1 MSIVLDHLGDYL
13 EGLWVTVQLT
23 ALSFAIAFVIGL
35 VVATFRVSPV
45 PPLRVAGAVWVET
58 LRNTPLAVL
67 MYLFFF
73 GLTKAGIFFSLFTSA
88 VIVLSCYTS
97 TFVAESVRAGINTV
111 ARGQAEAARALGLT
125 FGQSLVRVVL
135 PQALRS
141 VVAPLGSVLIA
152 LIKNSSVA
160 SIIAVADLTAVAE
173 GLNTTFDQPIPIFLG
188 AALGYVVL
196 AIPCGLAVG
205 ALERRVAIRR

>member
-1 MSIVLDHLGDYL
+1 MNIVLDHLGDYL
-13 EGLWVTVQLT
+13 DGVWVTVQLT
-23 ALSFAIAFVIGL
+23 LLSFAIAFVIGV

-45 PPLRVAGAVWVET
+45 PPLRLAGAVWVET

-67 MYLFFF
+67 MFLFFF
-73 GLTKAGIFFSLFTSA
+73 GLTKAGINYSSFTSA
-88 VIVLSCYTS
+88 IIVLSTYTS
-97 TFVAESVRAGINTV
+97 TFVAETVRAGINTV

-125 FGQSLVRVVL
+125 FGQSLGGVVL

-141 VVAPLGSVLIA
+141 VVAPLSSVFIA
-152 LIKNSSVA
+152 LIKNSAIA
-160 SIIAVADLTAVAE
+160 SIIAVADLTAVVE

-188 AALGYVVL
+188 AAIAYVAL
-196 AIPCGLAVG
+196 AVPAGLALG